1 MTTVYYRPREQNL
14 ENQNLNHL
22 SSGFPSKSHGRNSVS
37 YTKGGMPAKF
47 KGADGESSFAIGRS
61 IYRNINLS
69 KTSTTSSKESFRVQ
83 SSDQYIQQK
92 KNQAIGRGTMPGLSS
107 APNEQ
112 TLLSFKSNDNN
123 TRNQALRRCRNRGYV
138 VPPKVKSSTHNRGV
152 CCNT

>member
-14 ENQNLNHL
+14 ENQHLNQL
-22 SSGFPSKSHGRNSVS
+22 SAGFPSTSHGRNSVS
-37 YTKGGMPAKF
+37 YTKGGMPGKF
-47 KGADGESSFAIGRS
+47 RGADGESSFAIGRS

-69 KTSTTSSKESFRVQ
+69 KTPTTSSRASFRVQ
-83 SSDQYIQQK
+83 SSDQYIEQK

-107 APNEQ
+107 ALNEQ

-152 CCNT
+152 CCQT